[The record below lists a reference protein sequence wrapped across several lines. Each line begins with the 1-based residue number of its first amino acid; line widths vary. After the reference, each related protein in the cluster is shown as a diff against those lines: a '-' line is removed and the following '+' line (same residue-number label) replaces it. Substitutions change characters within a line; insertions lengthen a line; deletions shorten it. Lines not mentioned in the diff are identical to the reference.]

1 MARRTFT
8 ATVRVLVR
16 NEDTCEMVFNV
27 ADLTQLLED
36 NVSLDLGGDT
46 RLDDGSHV
54 VAIEIDWDTLKE
66 VK

>member
-27 ADLTQLLED
+27 TDLAQLLED
-36 NVSLDLGGDT
+36 NVSLDLGCDT
-46 RLDDGSHV
+46 RLEDGSQV
-54 VAIEIDWDTLKE
+54 AAIEIDWDTLKE
-66 VK
+66 V